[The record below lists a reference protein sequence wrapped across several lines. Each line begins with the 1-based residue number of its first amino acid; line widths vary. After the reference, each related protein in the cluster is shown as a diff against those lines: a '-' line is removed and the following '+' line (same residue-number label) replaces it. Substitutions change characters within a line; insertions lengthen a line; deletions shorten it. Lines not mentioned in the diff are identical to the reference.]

1 MSAACLDLHTFLAH
15 GGWGGGGF
23 RLLAGDNYAIRQS
36 SRTAVAKSELLKEM
50 VQIHSKELC
59 TVPRVGVC
67 LVAVWGPLV
76 LES

>member
-50 VQIHSKELC
+50 VQIHSKEL
-59 TVPRVGVC
+59 
-67 LVAVWGPLV
+67 
-76 LES
+76 